1 MTFGVLEAIT
11 GQKIP
16 ESLLLSH
23 RDDGTLVLTSKNVSR
38 LISYWLFG
46 LPPVRHHK
54 RVMQWADE
62 TGKILAWASG
72 AINEEMMSS
81 KTEVLSSAAGLTRN
95 EFNDMLCSLSFFY
108 NWLFQPLLQ
117 YVRCASTIIT
127 SSSVPRFY
135 DAPHAAIFAI
145 VDGLT
150 RRMGLMVTNYN
161 PFTNIF
167 KERLIAG
174 GWCPSA
180 PAILQSNLFALGLAT
195 TLVPFHRH
203 SPPEHKKC
211 SAERCFAHNLDPD
224 KYVTQHA
231 PGCSDPEGCPFLS
244 PPLARVSDVLSSG
257 QCPIVVYDG
266 HELTVRSPEDG
277 PFVAISHVWA
287 DGLGSTTEAGLP
299 RCQVARI
306 SALVRQLVPD
316 GAFWVDSLCI
326 PHAKL
331 LRKAAIRM
339 MAETYQRAAQV
350 IVLDAGIRTLCTS
363 TGPLKETVLR
373 IVTSLW
379 MQRIWTLQEA
389 LLANE
394 LYFEFADGLY
404 PVTRLGERRRAAL
417 EPTESTL
424 GIIPKDPFTALSI
437 PQSLTLILDRRLGLR
452 RTFDQ
457 MVSLLAHRTTS
468 KPEDE
473 TVSIAGLF
481 GVNVDVLLAED
492 GPDAR
497 MRALLLELK
506 TIPANI
512 IVNLAEKL
520 PYDGFRWAPRTLTT
534 VGTSSAL
541 GLAQC
546 TPQGL
551 TTDDNL
557 VLIEFSAA
565 VRGTDG
571 ASPDGYPDAI
581 TIENVEND
589 MVYYVGYDPTRSGQ
603 HCSPADWHG
612 LIAFPQNL
620 RSVAKESVAT
630 MDAVAVRIMR
640 KDSSALTCDAESEKK
655 GDQQT
660 VVCRYLFPVTLM
672 QWPSGK
678 REQFRKRKEEVES
691 GRAQCPFLM
700 LEGRFSEVRVTLT

>member
-1 MTFGVLEAIT
+1 
-11 GQKIP
+11 
-16 ESLLLSH
+16 
-23 RDDGTLVLTSKNVSR
+23 
-38 LISYWLFG
+38 
-46 LPPVRHHK
+46 
-54 RVMQWADE
+54 
-62 TGKILAWASG
+62 
-72 AINEEMMSS
+72 
-81 KTEVLSSAAGLTRN
+81 
-95 EFNDMLCSLSFFY
+95 
-108 NWLFQPLLQ
+108 
-117 YVRCASTIIT
+117 
-127 SSSVPRFY
+127 
-135 DAPHAAIFAI
+135 
-145 VDGLT
+145 
-150 RRMGLMVTNYN
+150 
-161 PFTNIF
+161 
-167 KERLIAG
+167 
-174 GWCPSA
+174 
-180 PAILQSNLFALGLAT
+180 
-195 TLVPFHRH
+195 
-203 SPPEHKKC
+203 
-211 SAERCFAHNLDPD
+211 
-224 KYVTQHA
+224 
-231 PGCSDPEGCPFLS
+231 
-244 PPLARVSDVLSSG
+244 
-257 QCPIVVYDG
+257 
-266 HELTVRSPEDG
+266 
-277 PFVAISHVWA
+277 
-287 DGLGSTTEAGLP
+287 
-299 RCQVARI
+299 
-306 SALVRQLVPD
+306 
-316 GAFWVDSLCI
+316 
-326 PHAKL
+326 
-331 LRKAAIRM
+331 M